1 LGYQQ
6 AGTEAWQEVVSNKHY
21 HDADCIPT
29 ALERIADALEM
40 TVEQMKPPTLDETE
54 ERIRRYARL
63 GAEES
68 YNVSTA
74 RRLAREA
81 EAFNRTKKES

>member
-21 HDADCIPT
+21 HDADCIPI
-29 ALERIADALEM
+29 ALERIADSLEKLE
-40 TVEQMKPPTLDETE
+40 EQMKPATVEEAE

-74 RRLAREA
+74 KRLAREA